1 MDHIEID
8 PRYPGR
14 SQTKLLSK
22 VIRSSQYELPTIT
35 SPRTSIYRQL
45 NSEVSKSISRKSR
58 YQVGASPELNDPLS
72 IPQVKER
79 PRDTSSGRPVSS
91 RRSRHYNESGYPSPP
106 ISGGNLNSHRTST
119 HERSNRRSRHQASGS
134 PEMAGI
140 ILPVSSHQP
149 RHTPS
154 SDRSTHRRSKY
165 STSVSPD
172 SKAGQNASRTRSSS
186 NASQNH
192 CTAEPD
198 NFNSPLEDSP
208 EDLFDNDSQDIN
220 KEEDD
225 FVVAPPPTQPL
236 TEVGDYIV
244 QRDIGQGTFGVVKL
258 GEHKIT
264 KQKVAIKVI
273 AKSSIKN
280 ARARARVEQELRLLP
295 LLDHPHVVKVF
306 DVIEDDE
313 RYMIIME
320 YLTGGELFQYIIKNR
335 RVNERE
341 ARFFFRQ
348 IVSALDYCH
357 QNSIIHRDMKPE
369 NLLFDSSMQIRLID
383 FGFANFY
390 ESDNTLSTF
399 CGSPYYASPEMIR
412 GVDYV
417 GPEVDIWSLGV
428 TLYTMLSG
436 KLPFNAYNL
445 KSFQRKVTRGEYE
458 IPVYF
463 SRDVAELI
471 RCMLNT
477 DRRKRMTMEQIRLH
491 PWTNAG
497 YSDLPNSYLTI
508 RPLTVRNPNIEILKL
523 MKPYGFEADAARTI
537 LITNNK
543 TVQPVFSLYY
553 LLEAA
558 RCRQIKAIEKKEKQ
572 RLRSLNKKGPTIS
585 IDTSPEGL
593 EPFVQVPSPTD
604 NEEVEIIQTIRS
616 RRHSVDTMR
625 DEDFE
630 GEIPLAQTP
639 LKVAGRS
646 FDSISRRCSV
656 QSKLKPVGLASKFNN
671 HEPTSPCGELGMG
684 LLGKEPKDGWFIGL
698 FNVSVTSN
706 KPFQQIVQEL
716 ERVLNNLK
724 IAYQATESRFVCHS
738 PASKLSFEVRIQW
751 KDSHKAF
758 VVQFKNLKGSSWA
771 HKKYCYKIIQRMFI

>member
-22 VIRSSQYELPTIT
+22 VIRSSQYDLPTIT

-58 YQVGASPELNDPLS
+58 YQVGASPDLNEPLS
-72 IPQVKER
+72 ILQAKER

-91 RRSRHYNESGYPSPP
+91 RRSRHYNESGYPSPST
-106 ISGGNLNSHRTST
+106 SGGNFNSHRTST
-119 HERSNRRSRHQASGS
+119 HERTTPRRSRHQANGS
-134 PEMAGI
+134 PEIAGI
-140 ILPVSSHQP
+140 LLPVSSHHP
-149 RHTPS
+149 RLAPS
-154 SDRSTHRRSKY
+154 SERGSHRRSKY
-165 STSVSPD
+165 SPSVSPD
-172 SKAGQNASRTRSSS
+172 SKPGKNGFRTRSSS

-192 CTAEPD
+192 STTELD
-198 NFNSPLEDSP
+198 SFNSPLEDSP
-208 EDLFDNDSQDIN
+208 EDLFDNDSTDN
-220 KEEDD
+220 TKEEED

-236 TEVGDYIV
+236 TEVGDYSII
-244 QRDIGQGTFGVVKL
+244 RDIGQGTFGVVKL
-258 GEHKIT
+258 GEHKLT

-273 AKSSIKN
+273 TKSSIKN
-280 ARARARVEQELRLLP
+280 ARAQARVEQELRLLP

-313 RYMIIME
+313 RFMIIME
-320 YLTGGELFQYIIKNR
+320 HLTGGELFQYIIKNR

-341 ARFFFRQ
+341 SRFFFRQ
-348 IVSALDYCH
+348 ILSALDYCH

-390 ESDNTLSTF
+390 ESNSTLSTF

-463 SRDVAELI
+463 SREVADLI

-491 PWTNAG
+491 AWTNLG

-508 RPLTVRNPNIEILKL
+508 RPLTVRNPNIETLKL
-523 MKPYGFEADAARTI
+523 MKAYGFEPDAARTI

-558 RCRQIKAIEKKEKQ
+558 RCRQLKELEKKEKL
-572 RLRSLNKKGPTIS
+572 RVRSLNTKVIS
-585 IDTSPEGL
+585 TGAPPEGVV
-593 EPFVQVPSPTD
+593 PFEQPSSHTD
-604 NEEVEIIQTIRS
+604 NEEPEMIQIIPS

-671 HEPTSPCGELGMG
+671 HEPTGPGGELGMG

-698 FNVSVTSN
+698 FNVSVTSS

-751 KDSHKAF
+751 KDSQQAF